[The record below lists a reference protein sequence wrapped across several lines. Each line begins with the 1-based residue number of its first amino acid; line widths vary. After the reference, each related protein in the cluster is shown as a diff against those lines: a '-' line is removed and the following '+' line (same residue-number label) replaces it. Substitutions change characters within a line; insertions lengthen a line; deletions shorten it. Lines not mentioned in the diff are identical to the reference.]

1 MSYGGY
7 VPGSLLREWEEQG
20 VLEEKLDS
28 LMDALYSSTQSEGTI
43 PETKENEEHES

>member
-7 VPGSLLREWEEQG
+7 IPGSLLREWEEQG

-28 LMDALYSSTQSEGTI
+28 LQSALYSSTHSEGT
-43 PETKENEEHES
+43 PRAEEED